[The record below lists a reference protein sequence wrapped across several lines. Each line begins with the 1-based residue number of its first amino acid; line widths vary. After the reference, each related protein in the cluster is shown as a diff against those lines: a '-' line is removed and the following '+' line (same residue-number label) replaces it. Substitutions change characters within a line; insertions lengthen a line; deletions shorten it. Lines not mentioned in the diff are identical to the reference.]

1 MKLDRTL
8 IYSLGISMTDAFGK
22 FGANGWYHW
31 TTEEQWA
38 VTYAQNF
45 MLLSFV
51 WYLGKLNMLHCRCP
65 GN

>member
-1 MKLDRTL
+1 
-8 IYSLGISMTDAFGK
+8 LGINITDAFGK
-22 FGANGWYHW
+22 FGTNGWYHW

-51 WYLGKLNMLHCRCP
+51 WYLGESWILDGRCH
-65 GN
+65 GY